1 MNQYDMIRSDIKE
14 CDVGDLFNNHDGI
27 ERGAHKFI
35 AAAYPIP

>member
-14 CDVGDLFNNHDGI
+14 GDVGDLFNNHDGI